1 MHKGGWQ
8 PFLILYLNE
17 NPFMTR
23 KILIVDDDQKTR
35 TLLKAYL
42 EKNQYEVRLAHNG
55 ESFLAEFQRYVDELS
70 MVILDVMLPD
80 TDGFALCKIV
90 RQRSNIPIIMLTA
103 SSDET
108 DRVVGLELGADDYI
122 GKPYSP
128 RELLARIKAIHR
140 RMGTESNAP
149 PRFYRFN
156 GFTLDA
162 VERTVVN
169 AESEIVSLTGLDFQL
184 LKYFVEH
191 PGDIL
196 DRGILCEETRGR
208 DSGPLDRSL
217 DVQISRLRLRLNDDG
232 KQPFII
238 KTVRGAGYVFS
249 ADVSVS
255 NV

>member
-1 MHKGGWQ
+1 M
-8 PFLILYLNE
+8 
-17 NPFMTR
+17 R

-35 TLLKAYL
+35 TLLKTYL

-70 MVILDVMLPD
+70 LVILDVMLPD

-90 RQRSNIPIIMLTA
+90 RRRSNVPIIMLTA

-122 GKPYSP
+122 AKPYSP

-140 RMGTESNAP
+140 RTGLENTAP
-149 PRFYRFN
+149 PRFYRFV
-156 GFTLDA
+156 GFTLDT
-162 VERTVVN
+162 VERSVLDPQGELVV
-169 AESEIVSLTGLDFQL
+169 LTGLDFQL

-196 DRGILCEETRGR
+196 DRSILCEETRGR
-208 DSGPLDRSL
+208 DAGPLDRSL

-232 KQPFII
+232 KQPMLI

-249 ADVSVS
+249 ADVTVGH
-255 NV
+255 V